1 MQVRWSKLFLKT
13 AVWFCAEI
21 ALTFLGMDDL
31 ADYSEFVF
39 QDRSQFPALELLISL
54 NTLI

>member
-13 AVWFCAEI
+13 AVWVCAEI

-39 QDRSQFPALELLISL
+39 QDRSRFPALELLISL